1 MTPTISQTLVLG
13 REDSLHAPKQLLFI
27 DWLSFQGHMAN
38 QSFLT
43 IPPEGYRVEPKETGT
58 PLYQCLFMI
67 VSADGRAI
75 CSLQSVPRHKYQ
87 DPDSVAVK
95 LDNALLYSA
104 DWYSVLLDFIR
115 AFQIRRIN
123 ISRVDFAMDS
133 QAISYGIST
142 KDFAERLAD
151 SRFVKSGTREISV
164 HKRSNIYIDET
175 SKGDELSFQTDN
187 LPSIN
192 AVTIGRHGSM
202 CQCQVYNKTLE
213 LKQHL
218 AADGTFIKSYIPEL
232 WAAGGLDTTKDVW
245 RIELRLSSKADT
257 LEFITPEGE
266 IKHRKILLSDLDPT
280 ECEDTIRGRKISPL
294 KDTIQQ
300 AFNRWFNVYSLENED
315 LSKLQHITRQS
326 KVRILSENSE
336 LSFAAHAAQSKS
348 MTKYLKGVVRFITDL
363 FQSSAAILKDR
374 PDYGVI
380 QAYAIKHFLENLYD
394 VCKGINTAK
403 CRAVQAGTQSL
414 TEDFHKILSYEF
426 DRIISASKELRRVL
440 CINENTQLEV
450 IVGDHTERMTQEEF
464 EWLTKFES
472 CTIKNK

>member
-1 MTPTISQTLVLG
+1 MTPNISQTLMLG

-27 DWLSFQGHMAN
+27 DWLSFQGHMDDPSVL
-38 QSFLT
+38 SF
-43 IPPEGYRVEPKETGT
+43 PPDGYKVEPKETGT

-67 VSADGRAI
+67 STTDGRAI

-95 LDNALLYSA
+95 LDNALLYSS
-104 DWYSVLLDFIR
+104 DWYAVMVRFVSQFH
-115 AFQIRRIN
+115 IRRIN
-123 ISRVDFAMDS
+123 VSRVDFAMDS
-133 QAISYGIST
+133 QAVAYGIST

-218 AADGTFIKSYIPEL
+218 AADGSFIKSYIPEL
-232 WAAGGLDTTKDVW
+232 WQAGGLDTTKDVW

-257 LEFITPEGE
+257 LEFVTPEGE
-266 IKHRKILLSDLDPT
+266 VKHRKILLSDLDPK
-280 ECEDTIRGRKISPL
+280 EYDDTIRGRRISPL

-300 AFNRWFNVYSLENED
+300 AFNRWFNVYSLENQD

-326 KVRILSENSE
+326 KVKILSDESE

-363 FQSSAAILKDR
+363 FQSSATVLKDR
-374 PDYGVI
+374 PSEGII
-380 QAYAIKHFLENLYD
+380 QAWVIKHFLENLYD

-403 CRAVQAGTQSL
+403 CRAVQSGTQSL
-414 TEDFHKILSYEF
+414 TEDFHTILSYEF
-426 DRIISASKELRRVL
+426 DRILGASKELRRVL
-440 CINENTQLEV
+440 TINQSTQLNV
-450 IVGDHTERMTQEEF
+450 IVDGHEERMTQEEF
-464 EWLTKFES
+464 EWITKFQK